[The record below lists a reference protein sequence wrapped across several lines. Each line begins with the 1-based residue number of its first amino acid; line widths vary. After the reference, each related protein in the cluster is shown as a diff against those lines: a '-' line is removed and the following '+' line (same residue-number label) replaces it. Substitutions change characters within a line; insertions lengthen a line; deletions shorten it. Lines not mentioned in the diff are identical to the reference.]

1 MRHALILLA
10 LIATPSLTLA
20 QSPDDTAY
28 TKAIMHAEVFDKL
41 GDAMIQNA
49 SIATENNNKTEACEA
64 LESAARNY
72 TKAIPLYAAAIAAPA
87 DPRDKDRK
95 TPEALKDASDF
106 AITKRDRTQGVFDK
120 HCKPA

>member
-1 MRHALILLA
+1 MRHTLIALILVVA
-10 LIATPSLTLA
+10 PSLVGA
-20 QSPDDTAY
+20 QTPDDTAY

-49 SIATENNNKTEACEA
+49 SIATEKEDKAGACEA

-72 TKAIPLYAAAIAAPA
+72 TKAIPLYAAALAAPVDA
-87 DPRDKDRK
+87 RDKDRK

-106 AITKRDRTQGVFDK
+106 ATTKRDRTQEVFDK